1 MNKQIKLNKRIL
13 VPILV
18 IAVLSGIT
26 FALFVTLTH
35 QIKVEALQQ
44 KQQNQTSIPHN
55 AKGHQSHQI
64 IMFQNAT
71 EGAKY
76 TGTVNFTLSKPAFI
90 ISFDELSKNQDPTK
104 LKVKIWEVGSKKFE
118 PKTLLINATEGSVN
132 FNASGVLAHSTQSDP
147 FSGTFTVNDTMIK
160 NANVSTSSGNSSN
173 IQ

>member
-13 VPILV
+13 FPILV

-26 FALFVTLTH
+26 FALFVTITH
-35 QIKVEALQQ
+35 YSKANAL
-44 KQQNQTSIPHN
+44 QQNQTSVPHN
-55 AKGHQSHQI
+55 AKGHESHQI

-132 FNASGVLAHSTQSDP
+132 FNAS
-147 FSGTFTVNDTMIK
+147 
-160 NANVSTSSGNSSN
+160 
-173 IQ
+173 